1 MKRVRCQNAF
11 VSEAV
16 RRGMTITVRLRLAG
30 SGYMEKTAR
39 IDFANQLVSLHA
51 GWGLGDSKHG
61 QCGMEDLPYDGEW
74 FRQKNLREEKQT
86 WDAGF
91 NAAVR
96 SGRQNAFLFIGN
108 WRVNRFT
115 GEYEQEVAERADV
128 WHWENICDAFSTL
141 RVFIK
146 DNPPPVWPKSSRKK
160 GLYDEVNKQSA
171 LWLAR
176 RAVFFRKN
184 IHPKLLGSLGYFA
197 DRYGDVPSFL
207 VVGGPCDVSEYVR
220 KQQRRL
226 NHHCRKE
233 STRAELMNEIQ
244 RGEWPSVARRIGA
257 THVWKSAITKAIRRA
272 VKAGV
277 ASTAGARRWF
287 QKFHAIS
294 LLGGWARR
302 EEEAR
307 KQSTN
312 KEAIS

>member
-1 MKRVRCQNAF
+1 MQRVRCQNCLVA
-11 VSEAV
+11 EAV
-16 RRGMTITVRLRLAG
+16 QRGMTITVRFRLAG

-39 IDFANQLVSLHA
+39 VDFANQLVSLHA
-51 GWGLGDSKHG
+51 GWVDSKPF
-61 QCGMEDLPYDGEW
+61 MEALPYGGEW
-74 FRQKNLREEKQT
+74 FRQKNLRESKQT

-96 SGRQNAFLFIGN
+96 SGRQEAFLFIGN
-108 WRVNRFT
+108 RRVNRFT
-115 GEYEQEVAERADV
+115 GGYEDEVAEREDI
-128 WHWENICDAFSTL
+128 WHWENICDAVSTL

-146 DNPPPVWPKSSRKK
+146 NDPSPVWPKGRREK
-160 GLYDEVNKQSA
+160 GLYDEVMKQTAS
-171 LWLAR
+171 WHAR
-176 RAVFFRKN
+176 RAVFFRER

-197 DRYGDVPSFL
+197 SRYGDVPSFL
-207 VVGGPCDVSEYVR
+207 VVGGSNDVSEYVR

-226 NHHCRKE
+226 NHHCRKD
-233 STRAELMNEIQ
+233 STRGELIREIQ
-244 RGEWPSVARRIGA
+244 RGEWPSVARRIEAASGA
-257 THVWKSAITKAIRRA
+257 THRVWKSAVTKAIRRA

-277 ASTAGARRWF
+277 ASTLGARRWF
-287 QKFHAIS
+287 QKFHAVG

>member
-1 MKRVRCQNAF
+1 MTRVRCQNAF

-16 RRGMTITVRLRLAG
+16 QRGMTITVRFRLAG
-30 SGYMEKTAR
+30 SGYLEKTAR
-39 IDFANQLVSLHA
+39 IDFKHHLVLLDFE
-51 GWGLGDSKHG
+51 WVDLKPF
-61 QCGMEDLPYDGEW
+61 MEVIPYGGEW
-74 FRQKNLREEKQT
+74 FRRKNLRESKQT

-96 SGRQNAFLFIGN
+96 SGRQEAFLFIGN
-108 WRVNRFT
+108 RRVNRFT
-115 GEYEQEVAERADV
+115 GGHEEEVADRADI
-128 WHWENICDAFSTL
+128 WHWGNICDAVSTL

-146 DNPPPVWPKSSRKK
+146 NNPSPVWPKGSRQK
-160 GLYDEVNKQSA
+160 GLYDEVMKQSA
-171 LWLAR
+171 LWMAR
-176 RAVFFRKN
+176 REVFFRER

-197 DRYGDVPSFL
+197 SMYGDVPSFL
-207 VVGGPCDVSEYVR
+207 VMGGSDDVSRYVR
-220 KQQRRL
+220 KQQRKL
-226 NHHCRKE
+226 NHHSRKD
-233 STRAELMNEIQ
+233 STRAELMREIHH
-244 RGEWPSVARRIGA
+244 GEWPSVARRIAGVSSV
-257 THVWKSAITKAIRRA
+257 TDRFWKSAVTKAIRRA

-312 KEAIS
+312 KEA

>member
-1 MKRVRCQNAF
+1 MNRVRCQNAF

-39 IDFANQLVSLHA
+39 IDFANQLVSLYA
-51 GWGLGDSKHG
+51 GWVDSKRF
-61 QCGMEDLPYDGEW
+61 MEYLPYGGEW
-74 FRQKNLREEKQT
+74 FRRKNMWEEKQT

-96 SGRQNAFLFIGN
+96 SGRQEAFLFIGN
-108 WRVNRFT
+108 RWVNRFT
-115 GEYEQEVAERADV
+115 GGYADQVAETDDI
-128 WHWENICDAFSTL
+128 WHWENICDADTKL

-146 DNPPPVWPKSSRKK
+146 NNPSPVWPKGSRKK
-160 GLYDEVNKQSA
+160 GLYDEVMKQSA
-171 LWLAR
+171 LWHAR
-176 RAVFFRKN
+176 RAVFFRQN

-197 DRYGDVPSFL
+197 DRYGGVPSFL
-207 VVGGPCDVSEYVR
+207 VVGGPRDVSEYVR

-226 NHHCRKE
+226 NHHCRKD
-233 STRAELMNEIQ
+233 STRGELMNEIHQ
-244 RGEWPSVARRIGA
+244 GEWPSVARRIAGGA
-257 THVWKSAITKAIRRA
+257 DVTDRLWKSAVTKAIRRA

-307 KQSTN
+307 KQSIN
-312 KEAIS
+312 KEV